1 MFYRTCTQPVHGGS
15 GFSQLRR
22 SDAYRRKEL
31 WREGFKGHVWM
42 SITMLQSFSTG
53 SCKLLWVTFKVH
65 CLIVE
70 WFMWIFTT
78 LYLMSSKTMRNM
90 VFISLS
96 LTLFTSHA
104 LVVLNYFY
112 IILSKN
118 NFRLR
123 FVFWTIYI
131 HSSFWTCLVNGN
143 KFSGFEVADRGC
155 CGTGTIEVTL
165 LCNKLVK
172 TCPDTTKYVFWDSF
186 HPSETTYNL
195 LVSPIIQRYISSFL

>member
-96 LTLFTSHA
+96 LLYLLRMLWSYWIIFTLFFPKIT
-104 LVVLNYFY
+104 LGYV
-112 IILSKN
+112 
-118 NFRLR
+118 
-123 FVFWTIYI
+123 
-131 HSSFWTCLVNGN
+131 SSFGQYIFILV
-143 KFSGFEVADRGC
+143 FEHV
-155 CGTGTIEVTL
+155 
-165 LCNKLVK
+165 
-172 TCPDTTKYVFWDSF
+172 W
-186 HPSETTYNL
+186 
-195 LVSPIIQRYISSFL
+195 